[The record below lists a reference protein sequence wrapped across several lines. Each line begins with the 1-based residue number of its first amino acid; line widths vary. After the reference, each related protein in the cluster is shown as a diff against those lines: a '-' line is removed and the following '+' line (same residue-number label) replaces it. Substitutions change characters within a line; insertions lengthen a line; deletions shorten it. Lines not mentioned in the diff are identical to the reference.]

1 MTKRYQLIPA
11 ILFILIA
18 PLVFA
23 DSIRIS
29 QVDSGDLLLNQ
40 EVKLYLSVTD
50 DGGNPISGLR
60 QDNFDILESS
70 DGMLFKP
77 VEEITGFQAGINDA
91 GGVNF
96 LLLIDNSESM
106 YWTLEGRKTKSEAR
120 RRMTIAKKAVT
131 SFINSIKNPNDT
143 VGVAVYNSYYKLL
156 AAPSN
161 QIGMVEQQL
170 DAIERPKGDAIYTEI
185 YASLSLAIEELG
197 ITKGRKAVIILSD
210 GVNNPAYPHTNKI
223 NEQFGAKF
231 TPHTTPLEKLQ
242 LEGISLYVIN
252 FGKRSDKKDR
262 HLKTIAKQSGGVTFD
277 AHSARQLD
285 QVYSKIMNQVQREYI
300 TTYRAT
306 MDPADRKFVQVKY
319 KQGSASDTVSRTYFS
334 STVFGQPSESFNAV
348 FLMAIAVAGALLWWI
363 SRLKFEKQHRSPSIE
378 VLNAGAGKLS
388 TQVVTLGGEETII
401 GSSPNA
407 DMTIAGL
414 PTVEENHATI
424 VFDPSSKKYALEGK
438 GKMLVN
444 NQLVTTKVLEPG
456 DLINID
462 GTTMVFDE
470 GADKEDEE

>member
-50 DGGNPISGLR
+50 DRGNPISGLR

-170 DAIERPKGDAIYTEI
+170 DAIERPQGDAIYTEI

-231 TPHTTPLEKLQ
+231 TP
-242 LEGISLYVIN
+242 
-252 FGKRSDKKDR
+252 
-262 HLKTIAKQSGGVTFD
+262 
-277 AHSARQLD
+277 
-285 QVYSKIMNQVQREYI
+285 
-300 TTYRAT
+300 
-306 MDPADRKFVQVKY
+306 
-319 KQGSASDTVSRTYFS
+319 
-334 STVFGQPSESFNAV
+334 
-348 FLMAIAVAGALLWWI
+348 
-363 SRLKFEKQHRSPSIE
+363 
-378 VLNAGAGKLS
+378 
-388 TQVVTLGGEETII
+388 
-401 GSSPNA
+401 
-407 DMTIAGL
+407 
-414 PTVEENHATI
+414 
-424 VFDPSSKKYALEGK
+424 
-438 GKMLVN
+438 
-444 NQLVTTKVLEPG
+444 
-456 DLINID
+456 
-462 GTTMVFDE
+462 
-470 GADKEDEE
+470 